1 MNTATRFFI
10 VTLGAV
16 SLLIAGALMDGPDD
30 LDLAQDIADDALTAQ
45 QVAEC
50 RHIRGR
56 DAEVYTV
63 GQHTVCRAAGLVA
76 GKP

>member
-1 MNTATRFFI
+1 MNIITSTM
-10 VTLGAV
+10 
-16 SLLIAGALMDGPDD
+16 GALGLACVIAAGTIGPDD
-30 LDLAQDIADDALTAQ
+30 LDSAQDISDDALTAQ
-45 QVAEC
+45 QAAEC